1 MSIEKVEEKV
11 EKDPI
16 PSGDTFNG
24 TCVNRIGSVQLYYGT
39 GMQALF
45 GNAAGFGY
53 ILHLL
58 DGTGTKDP
66 HWAFYLVL
74 CLMCQGAIYVNLY
87 AIYRIRSTKM
97 HIALWTNRLYLLEKT
112 NGVKGGINMFSSLD
126 YRALEQEK
134 TTMANSFLTHFLKIC
149 IISWGVVALTAAY
162 LFYEK
167 QEIIKWMMF
176 HLYSG

>member
-16 PSGDTFNG
+16 PSGDLFNG

-39 GMQALF
+39 GMQALLAN
-45 GNAAGFGY
+45 GAGFGY

-58 DGTGTKDP
+58 DGTGGENP

-74 CLMCQGAIYVNLY
+74 CLMCHGAIYVNRY
-87 AIYRIRSTKM
+87 AIYRIRATKK

-112 NGVKGGINMFSSLD
+112 NGVAGGITMFSSLD
-126 YRALEQEK
+126 YQVMEKEK
-134 TTMANSFLTHFLKIC
+134 TTFDSTFLTYVLKIC
-149 IISWGVVALTAAY
+149 IIAWVAVALTATY
-162 LFYEK
+162 FFYEK
-167 QEIIKWMMF
+167 QEIVKWIMSRLF
-176 HLYSG
+176 SG

>member
-16 PSGDTFNG
+16 PSGDIFNG
-24 TCVNRIGSVQLYYGT
+24 ICVNRIGSVQLYYGT

-58 DGTGTKDP
+58 DGTGGEKP

-74 CLMCQGAIYVNLY
+74 CVLSIGAVYSNGY
-87 AIYRIRSTKM
+87 AIYRIKSSKR
-97 HIALWTNRLYLLEKT
+97 HIDLWTRRLYLLEKT
-112 NGVKGGINMFSSLD
+112 NGVEGGITMFSSLD
-126 YRALEQEK
+126 FQALEQEVTFPNK
-134 TTMANSFLTHFLKIC
+134 TFLTSMLKTC
-149 IISWGVVALTAAY
+149 IITWGVVAAVAIC
-162 LFYEK
+162 FPFKEG
-167 QEIIKWMMF
+167 IARWVNSIMW
-176 HLYSG
+176 